1 MTNTEIYHKDNAN
14 WHYIDLEDFE
24 YKIRQEMTSDAI
36 DCRRRER
43 ERKAAEHNKKISRA
57 KYFAIQKLIGLIIVV
72 GTIIVGIMF
81 KGTDMT
87 FSIITLP
94 IGLLLLF
101 SKNKCLVICERNKR
115 MINNTRAQ

>member
-1 MTNTEIYHKDNAN
+1 MDNIYHKDNTN

-24 YKIRQEMTSDAI
+24 YQIRQEMTSSSVDY
-36 DCRRRER
+36 RRRER
-43 ERKAAEHNKKISRA
+43 QRKTAERNRKIARA
-57 KYFAIQKLIGLIIVV
+57 KYFAIQKLIGLVMVV
-72 GTIIVGIMF
+72 STIIVGIMF

-101 SKNKCLVICERNKR
+101 SRSKCLVVNRKR
-115 MINNTRAQ
+115 GK

>member
-1 MTNTEIYHKDNAN
+1 MTNTEIYYKDNTN

-24 YKIRQEMTSDAI
+24 YQIRQEMTSDVVG
-36 DCRRRER
+36 CRRRER
-43 ERKAAEHNKKISRA
+43 QRKAAERNKKITRA
-57 KYFAIQKLIGLIIVV
+57 KYFTIQKLIGLIMVV

-101 SKNKCLVICERNKR
+101 SHSKCLVIGRKKR
-115 MINNTRAQ
+115 ETE